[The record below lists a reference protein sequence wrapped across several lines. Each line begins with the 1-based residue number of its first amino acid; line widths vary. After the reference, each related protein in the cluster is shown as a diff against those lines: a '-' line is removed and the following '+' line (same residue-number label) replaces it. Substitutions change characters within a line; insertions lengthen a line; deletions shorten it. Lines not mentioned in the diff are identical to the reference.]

1 MQSAVS
7 RSAAVAK
14 PARRALL
21 RLFLAAVTLGALAP
35 GAGHSAAPANGPTS
49 LAGQLLV
56 ATEDMPDPRFART
69 VIYIVRHDA
78 TGAQGFIVNRPLR
91 EVPMT
96 VLLEKIGIDD
106 KQATGSVRPAH
117 RRAGRRPQRVRP
129 AHARLHE
136 RDDLS
141 REGRPRPHVERR
153 RAPVA
158 RGTER
163 RPRRSLLALGYAG
176 WGPGQLEKEMQ
187 AGGWVPGDRRRG
199 DRLRPPTTRPSGRA
213 PWPAGGSICRAS
225 RPAYFLR

>member
-1 MQSAVS
+1 MS

-21 RLFLAAVTLGALAP
+21 RLFLAAAMLGAMAP
-35 GAGHSAAPANGPTS
+35 GTGHSAAPANGPTS

-106 KQATGSVRPAH
+106 KRATGSVRLHTGGPVDGLSVFVVH
-117 RRAGRRPQRVRP
+117 TPDYTNETTFRVKDGL
-129 AHARLHE
+129 ALTWNADVL
-136 RDDLS
+136 L
-141 REGRPRPHVERR
+141 
-153 RAPVA
+153 AL
-158 RGTER
+158 GTER

-187 AGGWVPGDRRRG
+187 AGGWVRATADEEIVFDADYPTKWSRAMARRRI
-199 DRLRPPTTRPSGRA
+199 DL
-213 PWPAGGSICRAS
+213 
-225 RPAYFLR
+225 